1 MKLYL
6 ISDAELTEIANAI
19 RARNGESI
27 NYTPAQMAQKARA
40 AQSKTTI
47 PSADQQ
53 VITPDVGYVGLS
65 GVTVKGDANLIPAN
79 IKSGVSIFGVSGE
92 MQGGGEVPPKLHAPT
107 ISLEG
112 SILTI
117 LDSPLNGDFCDGFR
131 IYSDGVQITVVSE
144 NTVDL
149 SQYITGTG
157 SHSVTVKSYASLFQD
172 SDTSQAVSYSV
183 AWEDPVADSDT
194 VAITQ
199 VYRIE
204 QSGNTLIL
212 E

>member
-40 AQSKTTI
+40 AQSKTAI

-53 VITPDVGYVGLS
+53 VIAPDVGYVGLS

-92 MQGGGEVPPKLHAPT
+92 MQGGGEVLPKLHAPT

-112 SILTI
+112 SILAI
-117 LDSPLNGDFCDGFR
+117 LDSTLNGDFCDGFR
-131 IYSDGVQITVVSE
+131 IYSDGVQITAVSE

-149 SQYITGTG
+149 SQYITETGT
-157 SHSVTVKSYASLFQD
+157 HDVTVKSYAILFQD

-183 AWEDPVADSDT
+183 AWEDPSADSDT

-199 VYRIE
+199 VYRVE